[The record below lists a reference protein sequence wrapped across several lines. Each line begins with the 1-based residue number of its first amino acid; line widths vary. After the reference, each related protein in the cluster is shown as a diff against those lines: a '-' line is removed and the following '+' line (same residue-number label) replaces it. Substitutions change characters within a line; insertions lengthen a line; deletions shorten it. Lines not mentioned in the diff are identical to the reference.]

1 VAEIVNCQHLR
12 SALAV
17 LLLLA
22 PAPGIAAELASRRP
36 TPSLS
41 RECAALQRQL
51 GRGEARLGP
60 SGLLGSARLR
70 SLSRAADRLAERFAS
85 RCVKLNQVQVL
96 GSHNSYHVQP
106 RPRLFI
112 LLLAFD
118 PAFLAWEYTHL
129 PLDQQFETQG
139 IRQIELD
146 VFADPAGGLYAGH
159 PLLELIGEDP
169 FLSPELER
177 PGTKVLHV
185 QDVDFE
191 TTCFTFVACLETVR
205 AWSNAHRG
213 HLPLFILVEAKDE
226 AIIDPLDS
234 GFAVPLPFGAAEF
247 RALDREIRSVFPP
260 AQLITPDD
268 VRGNRATLEEAV
280 LAGGWPSLGDARG
293 RVLFGLDNGDKRL
306 AYADGRPSLEG
317 RILFTSSTPGL
328 PDAAFVKLND
338 PLGDFDRIREL
349 VRRGYL
355 VRTRADADTQEA
367 RSGDTAPRDA
377 ALASGAHFVSTD
389 YPVENPDFGTGY
401 SVAIP
406 GGAPGRCNPLNA
418 PAGCRAAALEERGG
432 PRLRSR
438 RDRHERPHTG
448 LIGR

>member
-1 VAEIVNCQHLR
+1 VESVKSRGLR
-12 SALAV
+12 SALAG
-17 LLLLA
+17 LLFLA
-22 PAPGIAAELASRRP
+22 PAPGFAAELASRRP

-41 RECAALQRQL
+41 RECAALERQL
-51 GRGEARLGP
+51 GRGEARLGA
-60 SGLLGSARLR
+60 SGLLRAALLR
-70 SLSRAADRLAERFAS
+70 SRSRAADRLAERFAA
-85 RCVKLNQVQVL
+85 RCVRLNQVQVL
-96 GSHNSYHVQP
+96 GTHNSYHVQP

-129 PLDQQFETQG
+129 PLDEQFESQG

-146 VFADPAGGLYAGH
+146 VFADPQGGLYARH

-169 FLSPELER
+169 FLSPELDR

-205 AWSNAHRG
+205 AWSSAHPG

-234 GFAVPLPFGAAEF
+234 GFAVPIPFGTAEF
-247 RALDREIRSVFPP
+247 RTLDREIRSVFPP

-293 RVLFGLDNGDKRL
+293 RVLFGLDNGDKRV

-317 RILFTSSTPGL
+317 RILFTSSAPGL

-355 VRTRADADTQEA
+355 VRTRADADTVEA

-377 ALASGAHFVSTD
+377 ALASGAQFVSTD

-401 SVAIP
+401 SVSVP

-418 PAGCRAAALEERGG
+418 PAGCRADALEERSG
-432 PRLRSR
+432 PRLRGR
-438 RDRHERPHTG
+438 RGRDERPHTG
-448 LIGR
+448 LVGR